1 MEDPALQAVHKY
13 QRHPSLLAIREKY
26 KDLNFSFS
34 NVNLSAESTKWIKKF
49 RLHQVSA
56 WNWYYYYSTQREYRY
71 IFSPALLNSFDN
83 KIDSSSFPYHLK
95 LANTTRVNKKHS
107 QNYKRNY
114 RPVSVLSNQGI
125 NLIKHIKSF
134 WKYFESADFCTLWKY
149 FLQTTNSKQVSMHN
163 TVFKLCLK
171 NKEKHKKRVET
182 MLRYLQHICQK
193 HSTAYLMV

>member
-71 IFSPALLNSFDN
+71 IFSPALLNCFDN
-83 KIDSSSFPYHLK
+83 IIDSSSFPYHLK
-95 LANTTRVNKKHS
+95 LANTTHVNKKHS
-107 QNYKRNY
+107 RNYKRNY

-125 NLIKHIKSF
+125 TWPDISKL
-134 WKYFESADFCTLWKY
+134 FENILNQQIFSKQ
-149 FLQTTNSKQVSMHN
+149 QTRKGWRLCCVTNSISVKSIRLLTSCFNH
-163 TVFKLCLK
+163 C
-171 NKEKHKKRVET
+171 
-182 MLRYLQHICQK
+182 
-193 HSTAYLMV
+193 